1 MSDLPDSLLESG
13 RLGRAQVDSRCIST
27 AKAHFLLPC
36 RSLSV
41 LLGKDIQGGS
51 VGRARDQSQ
60 ESWISI
66 LTFAG

>member
-27 AKAHFLLPC
+27 TKAHFLLPC

-51 VGRARDQSQ
+51 VGRA
-60 ESWISI
+60 
-66 LTFAG
+66 